1 MPSQAMGSALAAQG
15 ALVGAEPVRPG
26 VILHFDLRAN
36 QDSLR
41 RRVDRFLFGSKET
54 RIVAGIKKTYAYPGL
69 LEVSGG
75 RHFGQS
81 VVLLRPEAA
90 KKAIALFRELCVP
103 HERLDIL
110 ARDWDE
116 GNQAQDTVR
125 WRG

>member
-75 RHFGQS
+75 RDFCPS
-81 VVLLRPEAA
+81 VGLLPPEAA
-90 KKAIALFRELCVP
+90 KKAIALFNELGVP
-103 HERLDIL
+103 HERMDSLHR
-110 ARDWDE
+110 A
-116 GNQAQDTVR
+116 
-125 WRG
+125 